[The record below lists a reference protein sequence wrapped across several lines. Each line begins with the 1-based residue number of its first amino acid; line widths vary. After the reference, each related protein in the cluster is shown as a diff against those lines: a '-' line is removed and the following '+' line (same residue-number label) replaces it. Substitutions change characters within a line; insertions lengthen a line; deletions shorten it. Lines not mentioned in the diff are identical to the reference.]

1 MEGFCG
7 MEEDW
12 GLQAIVRGC
21 THDQYATINGLLDFN
36 YQDDLFYDFPDFQ
49 GVEINND
56 NSPTVNEL
64 DDLYKPFYDLTAVQS
79 FSPQILEHAD
89 SPVNEVKFEQ
99 EDLKVV
105 EQKESIVVAG
115 PKVASTQTTKYK
127 RKNQQKRVVVQVTA
141 EGLSSDL
148 WAWRKYGQKP
158 IKGSPYPRSYY
169 RCSSSKGCLA
179 RKQVEESYSNPGMF
193 IITYSAEHN
202 HSQPTRRSSLAG
214 TNRQK
219 FSALKRT
226 SSGESCVSSTA
237 IPKESIPIDEVH
249 VSKKIKHEKKDRTL
263 DDEQLVSG
271 DDHEFVIPDSILTD
285 DFFAGFDEDLD
296 GLVSNAS
303 F

>member
-12 GLQAIVRGC
+12 GLEAIVRGC
-21 THDQYATINGLLDFN
+21 SHDQYTAINGLLDFN
-36 YQDDLFYDFPDFQ
+36 FQDDLFYDFPDFQ
-49 GVEINND
+49 GDEISTD
-56 NSPTVNEL
+56 NSGFVNEL
-64 DDLYKPFYDLTAVQS
+64 DDFCKPFYDPAS
-79 FSPQILEHAD
+79 QIFVPEQTD

-99 EDLKVV
+99 EEIKVV
-105 EQKESIVVAG
+105 DQKEASAVAAAS
-115 PKVASTQTTKYK
+115 PKVATHATKYK

-179 RKQVEESYSNPGMF
+179 RKQVEESCSSPGTF
-193 IITYSAEHN
+193 IMTYSAEHN

-237 IPKESIPIDEVH
+237 TPKEHSKFSSSSTHVEV
-249 VSKKIKHEKKDRTL
+249 VRALKKIKHEKNDTII
-263 DDEQLVSG
+263 D

-285 DFFAGFDEDLD
+285 EFFAGFDDDLD
-296 GLVSNAS
+296 GLVSNSS